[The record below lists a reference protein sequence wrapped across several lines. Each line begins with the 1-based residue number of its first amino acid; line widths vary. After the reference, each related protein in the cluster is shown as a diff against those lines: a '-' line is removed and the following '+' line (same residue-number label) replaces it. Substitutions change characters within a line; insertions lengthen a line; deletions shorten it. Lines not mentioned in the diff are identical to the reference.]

1 MSWGGRKNSRA
12 KPALVSRPGILYNRS
27 MPMDHIQPHSH
38 SLEEALEGLW
48 TARER
53 GKARL
58 AEIQEVTK
66 VALGPDL
73 VVELTGHGFV
83 REVGDRLLITPE
95 GEAAAS
101 QVIRR
106 HRLAERLLHDI
117 LHMSVEAT
125 EESACEFE
133 HILAD
138 QVTESIC
145 TLLGHPRECPHGSP
159 IPEGRCCREARQ
171 SVESLVVPLT
181 RLKSGEEG
189 KVAYLSSASPSRLHR
204 LMAFGIAPGM
214 RVRVHQHYPTMVVQC
229 EHTQLA
235 MEEEIARDIHVWR
248 ESRA

>member
-1 MSWGGRKNSRA
+1 MHDEHGR
-12 KPALVSRPGILYNRS
+12 
-27 MPMDHIQPHSH
+27 SH
-38 SLEEALEGLW
+38 SLEEALEGIW
-48 TARER
+48 SARER
-53 GKARL
+53 GRERL
-58 AEIQEVTK
+58 AEIQGVTK
-66 VALGPDL
+66 VALVPEL
-73 VVELTGHGFV
+73 IAALTGQGLV
-83 REVGDRLLITPE
+83 RAEGERLLLTE
-95 GEAAAS
+95 AGEEAAR

-117 LHMSVEAT
+117 LHMAVEAT

-133 HILAD
+133 HMLAD

-159 IPEGRCCREARQ
+159 IPEGRCCREARR

-181 RLKSGEEG
+181 RLAAGEEA
-189 KVAYLSSASPSRLHR
+189 KVAYLSSASPSRLHK

-214 RVRVHQHYPTMVVQC
+214 RVRVHQHYPTLVVQC

-248 ESRA
+248 EGSDSPR

>member
-1 MSWGGRKNSRA
+1 
-12 KPALVSRPGILYNRS
+12 
-27 MPMDHIQPHSH
+27 MPTDHTQPHTH

-48 TARER
+48 SAKER
-53 GKARL
+53 GKEHL
-58 AEIQEVTK
+58 AAIQEMTK
-66 VALGPDL
+66 VTLGPDL
-73 VVELTGHGFV
+73 VAELIGQALVTAQ
-83 REVGDRLLITPE
+83 GDRLLLTPS
-95 GEAAAS
+95 GEDAAR
-101 QVIRR
+101 QIIRR

-133 HILAD
+133 HMLAD

-181 RLKSGEEG
+181 RLAAGEEG
-189 KVAYLSSASPSRLHR
+189 KVAYLSSASPSRLHK

-214 RVRVHQHYPTMVVQC
+214 RVKVHQHYPTMVIQC

-248 ESRA
+248 EGKASAPQDKR

>member
-1 MSWGGRKNSRA
+1 MH
-12 KPALVSRPGILYNRS
+12 
-27 MPMDHIQPHSH
+27 DEHEH

-48 TARER
+48 SAREL
-53 GKARL
+53 GKERL
-58 AEIQEVTK
+58 EEVQALTK
-66 VALGPDL
+66 VALGAEL
-73 VVELTGHGFV
+73 LAELTARGQV
-83 REVGDRLLITPE
+83 SRE
-95 GEAAAS
+95 GERLRLTPAGEDAAR

-117 LHMSVEAT
+117 LHMAVEAT

-133 HILAD
+133 HMIAD

-145 TLLGHPRECPHGSP
+145 TLLGHPRQCPHGSP
-159 IPEGRCCREARQ
+159 IPEGRCCREARR

-181 RLKSGEEG
+181 RLATGEEG
-189 KVAYLSSASPSRLHR
+189 KVAYLSSASPSRLHK

-248 ESRA
+248 EGTA

>member
-1 MSWGGRKNSRA
+1 MA
-12 KPALVSRPGILYNRS
+12 K
-27 MPMDHIQPHSH
+27 DHTAPHSH
-38 SLEEALEGLW
+38 LLEEALEGLW
-48 TARER
+48 NARER
-53 GKARL
+53 GKEHL
-58 AEIQEVTK
+58 AAIQEVTK
-66 VALGPDL
+66 VTLGPEL
-73 VVELTGHGFV
+73 VAELSGQGLVTVEA
-83 REVGDRLLITPE
+83 DRLHLTPS
-95 GEAAAS
+95 GDEAAR

-133 HILAD
+133 HMLAD

-181 RLKSGEEG
+181 RLATGEEG
-189 KVAYLSSASPSRLHR
+189 KVAYLSSVSPARLHK

-214 RVRVHQHYPTMVVQC
+214 KIKVHQHYPTMVVQV

-248 ESRA
+248 EAGGRGGGR

>member
-1 MSWGGRKNSRA
+1 MHDDHA
-12 KPALVSRPGILYNRS
+12 RS
-27 MPMDHIQPHSH
+27 HA
-38 SLEEALEGLW
+38 LEEALEGLW
-48 TARER
+48 TAKER
-53 GKARL
+53 GKQHL
-58 AEIQEVTK
+58 AAIQEVTK
-66 VALGPDL
+66 VTLGADL
-73 VVELTGHGFV
+73 LAELTGLGLV
-83 REVGDRLLITPE
+83 RAE
-95 GEAAAS
+95 GNAS
-101 QVIRR
+101 CSPRPAKRTRQVIRR

-133 HILAD
+133 HMLAD

-159 IPEGRCCREARQ
+159 IPEGRCCREARR

-181 RLKSGEEG
+181 RLAPGEEG
-189 KVAYLSSASPSRLHR
+189 KVAYLSSASPSRLHK

-214 RVRVHQHYPTMVVQC
+214 RVRVHQHYPTLVVQC

-248 ESRA
+248 ETAAERP

>member
-1 MSWGGRKNSRA
+1 MCAGLRRVTR
-12 KPALVSRPGILYNRS
+12 LVSAPIILYNRAHAQ
-27 MPMDHIQPHSH
+27 DHNQPHTH

-48 TARER
+48 SAKER
-53 GKARL
+53 GKEHL
-58 AEIQEVTK
+58 AAIQEMTK
-66 VALGPDL
+66 VTLGPDL
-73 VVELTGHGFV
+73 VAELTGQGLV
-83 REVGDRLLITPE
+83 TADADRLQLTPA
-95 GEAAAS
+95 GEDAAR

-133 HILAD
+133 HMLAD

-181 RLKSGEEG
+181 RLAAGEEG
-189 KVAYLSSASPSRLHR
+189 RVAYLSSASPSRLHK

-214 RVRVHQHYPTMVVQC
+214 RVKVHQHYPTMVVQC

-248 ESRA
+248 ESSA

>member
-1 MSWGGRKNSRA
+1 MHD
-12 KPALVSRPGILYNRS
+12 
-27 MPMDHIQPHSH
+27 DHGHSH
-38 SLEEALEGLW
+38 LIEEALEGIW
-48 TARER
+48 SARELGR
-53 GKARL
+53 EHV
-58 AEIQEVTK
+58 AEIQGMTK

-73 VVELTGHGFV
+73 VAELSGKGLV
-83 REVGDRLLITPE
+83 RPEADRLLLTAAGE
-95 GEAAAS
+95 EAAR

-133 HILAD
+133 HMLAD

-159 IPEGRCCREARQ
+159 IPEGRCCREARE
-171 SVESLVVPLT
+171 SLESLVLPLT
-181 RLKSGEEG
+181 RLAAGEEG
-189 KVAYLSSASPSRLHR
+189 KVAYLSSASPSRLHK

-248 ESRA
+248 ESGGHR

>member
-1 MSWGGRKNSRA
+1 
-12 KPALVSRPGILYNRS
+12 
-27 MPMDHIQPHSH
+27 MPKDHNQPHSH

-48 TARER
+48 SAKER
-53 GKARL
+53 GKENL
-58 AEIQEVTK
+58 AAIQEVTK
-66 VALGPDL
+66 VTLGPEL
-73 VVELTGHGFV
+73 VAELTSQGLATAQA
-83 REVGDRLLITPE
+83 DRLLLTPA
-95 GEAAAS
+95 GEDAAR

-133 HILAD
+133 HMLAD

-181 RLKSGEEG
+181 RLASGEEG
-189 KVAYLSSASPSRLHR
+189 KVAYLSSASPARLHK

-214 RVRVHQHYPTMVVQC
+214 KVRVHQHYPTMVVQC

-248 ESRA
+248 ENKT

>member
-1 MSWGGRKNSRA
+1 MA
-12 KPALVSRPGILYNRS
+12 V
-27 MPMDHIQPHSH
+27 DHNQPHSH
-38 SLEEALEGLW
+38 SIEEALEGIW
-48 TARER
+48 SAREQGR
-53 GKARL
+53 ERL
-58 AEIQEVTK
+58 AAVQEVTK
-66 VALGPDL
+66 VVLSPEL
-73 VVELTGHGFV
+73 VAELTSHGLV
-83 REVGDRLLITPE
+83 RAEDDRLLFTPAGE
-95 GEAAAS
+95 EAAS
-101 QVIRR
+101 RVMRR

-117 LHMSVEAT
+117 LRMSVEAT

-133 HILAD
+133 HMLAD

-181 RLKSGEEG
+181 RLAAGEEG
-189 KVAYLSSASPSRLHR
+189 KVAYLSSASPSRLHK

-214 RVRVHQHYPTMVVQC
+214 RVRVHQHYPTMVIQC

-248 ESRA
+248 ENKA